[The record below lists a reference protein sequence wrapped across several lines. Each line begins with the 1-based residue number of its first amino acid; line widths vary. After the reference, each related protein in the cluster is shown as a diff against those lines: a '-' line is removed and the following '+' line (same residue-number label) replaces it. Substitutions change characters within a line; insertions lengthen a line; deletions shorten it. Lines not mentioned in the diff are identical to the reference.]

1 MIINPIIYKEMKLN
15 NNIITTKRAIEL
27 GFSKA
32 LLPKYEKEGLIERVR
47 QGIYILPESVHDDMY
62 TLMLRSENIIFSHE
76 SALFLLELTERTP
89 FEHSVTIPSDTSLPE
104 SVSGECKC
112 YYIQPKLHRLGMIYA
127 KTTFGNQVR
136 CYNAERSIC
145 DLLRSRNRMDEET
158 VISSLKKYAAWND
171 KNINRLSEYALTFHI
186 EKKLKSYLEVL
197 L

>member
-47 QGIYILPESVHDDMY
+47 QGIYILPEAVHDDMY

-76 SALFLLELTERTP
+76 SALFLLELTDRTP

-104 SVSGECKC
+104 SISRECKC
-112 YYIQPKLHRLGMIYA
+112 YYIHPKLHRLGMIYA

-158 VISSLKKYAAWND
+158 VISSLKKYAVWKD

>member
-32 LLPKYEKEGLIERVR
+32 LLPKYEREGLIERVR

-76 SALFLLELTERTP
+76 SALFLLELTDRTP

-104 SVSGECKC
+104 SVSWECKC
-112 YYIQPKLHRLGMIYA
+112 YYIQPQFHRLGMIYA

-145 DLLRSRNRMDEET
+145 DLLISRNRMDEET
-158 VISSLKKYAAWND
+158 VISSLKKYAAWTD

>member
-158 VISSLKKYAAWND
+158 VIGSLKKYAAWKD
-171 KNINRLSEYALTFHI
+171 KNINRLSEYAVTFHI

>member
-1 MIINPIIYKEMKLN
+1 
-15 NNIITTKRAIEL
+15 
-27 GFSKA
+27 
-32 LLPKYEKEGLIERVR
+32 
-47 QGIYILPESVHDDMY
+47 MY

-76 SALFLLELTERTP
+76 SALFLLELTDRTP

-112 YYIQPKLHRLGMIYA
+112 YYIQPQFHRLGMIYA

-145 DLLRSRNRMDEET
+145 DLLISRNRMDEET
-158 VISSLKKYAAWND
+158 VISSLKKYAAWTD

>member
-32 LLPKYEKEGLIERVR
+32 LLPKYEREGLIELIR

-62 TLMLRSENIIFSHE
+62 TLMLRSENIIFPHE
-76 SALFLLELTERTP
+76 TALFLLELTDRTP

-112 YYIQPKLHRLGMIYA
+112 YYIQPQFHRLGMIYA
-127 KTTFGNQVR
+127 KTN
-136 CYNAERSIC
+136 
-145 DLLRSRNRMDEET
+145 
-158 VISSLKKYAAWND
+158 AAWTD

-186 EKKLKSYLEVL
+186 EKKLKSYLEIL

>member
-89 FEHSVTIPSDTSLPE
+89 FENSVTIPSDTSLPE

-158 VISSLKKYAAWND
+158 VLGSLKKYAAWKD
-171 KNINRLSEYALTFHI
+171 KNINRLSEYAVTFHI

>member
-47 QGIYILPESVHDDMY
+47 QGIYILPEAVHDDMY

-112 YYIQPKLHRLGMIYA
+112 YYIQPRLHRLGMIYA

-145 DLLRSRNRMDEET
+145 DMLRSRNRMDEET
-158 VISSLKKYAAWND
+158 VISSLKKYAAWKD

>member
-1 MIINPIIYKEMKLN
+1 
-15 NNIITTKRAIEL
+15 
-27 GFSKA
+27 
-32 LLPKYEKEGLIERVR
+32 
-47 QGIYILPESVHDDMY
+47 
-62 TLMLRSENIIFSHE
+62 MLRSENIIFSHE
-76 SALFLLELTERTP
+76 SALFLLELTDRTP

-112 YYIQPKLHRLGMIYA
+112 YYIQPQFHRLGMIYA

-145 DLLRSRNRMDEET
+145 DLLISRNRMDEET
-158 VISSLKKYAAWND
+158 VISSLKKYAAWTD

>member
-1 MIINPIIYKEMKLN
+1 MKLN

-32 LLPKYEKEGLIERVR
+32 LLPKYEKERLIERVR

-112 YYIQPKLHRLGMIYA
+112 YYIQPKLHLLGMIYA

-158 VISSLKKYAAWND
+158 VIGSLKKYAAWKD
-171 KNINRLSEYALTFHI
+171 KNINRLSEYAVTFHI